1 MSEEM
6 SREKLVAL
14 IRRIAR
20 EEAYVALDEHITDF
34 EHKERPPEDLIEYD
48 E

>member
-1 MSEEM
+1 MTEEM

-20 EEAYVALDEHITDF
+20 EEAYVALDEHIEEY
-34 EHKERPPEDLIEYD
+34 EHKERPPEDLVEYD